1 MSNVQRHAILIITL
15 FLAAC
20 ATPSTGLTSWGMDLD
35 TWLDQDL
42 TPYLAKKLSE
52 HPRFKGEPVLII
64 VMQDGQPTPTTN
76 EFALGIRDRLLDSL
90 VDTPGITL
98 AWQPGQSQWQTAQTA
113 SSIDC
118 SRSHVHYYIGIDVS
132 RVNSGRY
139 HISVRALDLED
150 QSWTPGLSSQWT
162 GPLTT
167 AHRRAFEKKTTDN
180 SLRGSRE
187 LPFEASQTDLMAA
200 YLAHNLTCS
209 MFRDSH
215 DSYSTIAEVD
225 TTASPPLIGT
235 VELVSNNL
243 ARYQA
248 VTVTDQPEQAAAVL
262 KGKAHAIDDDLYQY
276 WITVLPKDSSVDVQA
291 ASTSA
296 YVRLPGYYAAGAGA
310 LDAAEPIAMRYPVPE
325 PTSDLPVIASLQVI
339 QPRQKTACDTAD
351 PWRRGHRV
359 VGHET
364 SVARYECFGLQ
375 LQAQRNARLF
385 LLNRQIN
392 QGLVRLS
399 GRDCRSP
406 TEIRLVRAGETV
418 RFPDSVD
425 AWPTAMGWQGRSG
438 LETFYAVAVT
448 APEAAADIARHLD
461 RLPER
466 CTMAATPGLNGPRL
480 DDWLDEF
487 GTILTRWDAHV
498 DWQAIQVRHVY

>member
-1 MSNVQRHAILIITL
+1 MSILQRHAIIMISV

-20 ATPSTGLTSWGMDLD
+20 ATPATGLTSWGVDLD
-35 TWLDQDL
+35 TWLDEDL
-42 TPYLAKKLSE
+42 SPYLAKQLSE

-64 VMQDGQPTPTTN
+64 VTQDSQPAPTTN
-76 EFALGIRDRLLDSL
+76 ELALGIRDRLRDSL

-98 AWQPGQSQWQTAQTA
+98 AWQPGQSRWQVGPAV

-118 SRSHVHYYIGIDVS
+118 SRNHVHYYIGIDVA
-132 RVNSGRY
+132 RIYSGRY
-139 HISVRALDLED
+139 QVSVRALDLED
-150 QSWTPGLSSQWT
+150 QSWAPGLSRQWT

-167 AHRRAFEKKTTDN
+167 ANRRAFQKETTDD

-200 YLAHNLTCS
+200 YLAYNLTCS
-209 MFRDSH
+209 LFKDSH
-215 DSYSTIAEVD
+215 DSYSTIAEAD
-225 TTASPPLIGT
+225 ATASPPLT
-235 VELVSNNL
+235 DAVELVSNNL

-248 VTVTDQPEQAAAVL
+248 VTVTDQPEQAEAIL

-276 WITVLPKDSSVDVQA
+276 WITLLPKDGSTEVQT

-296 YVRLPGYYAAGAGA
+296 YVRLPGYHT
-310 LDAAEPIAMRYPVPE
+310 AEPGVLDVAEPVAMRYPAPE
-325 PTSDLPVIASLQVI
+325 SESYGPVISSLQII
-339 QPRQKTACDTAD
+339 QPRHQGNCDTAD
-351 PWRRGHRV
+351 PWRRGHRTAT
-359 VGHET
+359 ENF
-364 SVARYECFGLQ
+364 SVTRYECFGLQ

-406 TEIRLVRAGETV
+406 TEIRLVRAGESV
-418 RFPDSVD
+418 RFPDSAD
-425 AWPTAMGWQGRSG
+425 DWPSAMGWQGRPG
-438 LETFYAVAVT
+438 LETFYAIAAT
-448 APEAAADIARHLD
+448 SPDAAADIARHLD

-466 CTMAATPGLNGPRL
+466 CTIAGTRGLNGARL
-480 DDWLDEF
+480 DAWLDEF
-487 GTILTRWDAHV
+487 ETILVDWDAHV
-498 DWQAIQVRHVY
+498 DWQAIEVRHLY